1 MTMKTIAVSELKA
14 RLSEELR
21 YVRAGGELV
30 VTDRGQ
36 PIARLVPIANEA
48 DGNLARLVTAGLAR
62 HGGELEPAFWSL
74 PRASGGLVAALLAE
88 REEGW

>member
-21 YVRAGGELV
+21 YVRAGAELV

-36 PIARLVPIANEA
+36 PIARLVPIANEV

-62 HGGELEPAFWSL
+62 PGGELAPAFWSL
-74 PRASGGLVAALLAE
+74 PRGGGGLVAAFLAE